1 MSARQPTGDELPKL
15 GAMRGNSRSMEIAR
29 ELRLRAQFVL
39 AQVATIFSRDGS
51 GSMSML
57 LSVEDLPN
65 AGWRQIDERR
75 WRVGVLSKGA
85 EWAERARRARC
96 VTAWRSFE
104 QVGAG
109 RWLWIQA
116 SQLVSEADAEA
127 LVVLQVNRLR
137 NLRAQVRVVEESE
150 VEPPAISRASKVV
163 AFRQTAIGRDGESI
177 ALYLAWASRHV
188 MSVLACS
195 GTKGSWTWE
204 DAAKLASIQGR
215 HIDEAISHP

>member
-1 MSARQPTGDELPKL
+1 
-15 GAMRGNSRSMEIAR
+15 MEIAR
-29 ELRLRAQFVL
+29 ELRLRARFAL
-39 AQVATIFSRDGS
+39 AQVATTFSRDGS

-57 LSVEDLPN
+57 LSVEDLPD

-75 WRVGVLSKGA
+75 WRVGGLSKGA
-85 EWAERARRARC
+85 DWAERARRARC

-109 RWLWIQA
+109 RWLWTQA
-116 SQLVSEADAEA
+116 SPLVSEADAEGS
-127 LVVLQVNRLR
+127 LVALQVNRLR
-137 NLRAQVRVVEESE
+137 NLRAQVTVVEESE
-150 VEPPAISRASKVV
+150 VEPPAISRANKVV
-163 AFRQTAIGRDGESI
+163 AFRQTTIGRDGESI

-215 HIDEAISHP
+215 HIDEVI